1 MDTSSLVY
9 SYAAAALVA
18 GVVTLAFSPAIN
30 RVLLKLIPDEIA
42 PAWSQF
48 IKFALFVS
56 SFVGGMPNAA
66 PGRFIDRNGPAVTLP
81 VEGAELLMVMKSVS
95 GALTAASW
103 TLLIFF
109 GATLGA
115 YGAMR
120 FWAVLKDRRDT
131 EAKALERRAAKQ
143 REDKAIQD
151 AGAGKLDEAPKR
163 IEEQK
168 SPEPPKP
175 REAAGESPA
184 QDQPST
190 KA

>member
-18 GVVTLAFSPAIN
+18 GVITLAFSPSIN
-30 RVLLKLIPDEIA
+30 RVLNKLIPDEVA

-48 IKFALFVS
+48 IKFALFVT

-109 GATLGA
+109 GATLSA
-115 YGAMR
+115 YGAKR
-120 FWAVLKDRRDT
+120 FWGALKERREA
-131 EAKALERRAAKQ
+131 EAKALEHREAEQRA
-143 REDKAIQD
+143 DKAKQD
-151 AGAGKLDEAPKR
+151 AGAVKRDETPKR
-163 IEEQK
+163 DEKPE
-168 SPEPPKP
+168 SAEPPEPREPAVASAARARPSIKP
-175 REAAGESPA
+175 
-184 QDQPST
+184 
-190 KA
+190 